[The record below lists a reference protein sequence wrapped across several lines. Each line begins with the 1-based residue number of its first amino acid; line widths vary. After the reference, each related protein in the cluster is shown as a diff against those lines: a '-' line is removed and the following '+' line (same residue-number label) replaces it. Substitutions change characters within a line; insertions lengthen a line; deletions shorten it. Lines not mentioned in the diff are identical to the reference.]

1 MPSTFKQQ
9 YLANKAII
17 AARAEARANLK
28 CGDVV
33 TIDVVDGEW
42 RLTNEVDPANNG
54 KFWAR
59 KVGASTCKIFD
70 RARCTPV
77 TAPALPA

>member
-9 YLANKAII
+9 YLANKAIL

-33 TIDVVDGEW
+33 AIDGVGGEW
-42 RLTNEVDPANNG
+42 RLTNEVNPAEND

-59 KVGASTCKIFD
+59 KVGETTSKIFD